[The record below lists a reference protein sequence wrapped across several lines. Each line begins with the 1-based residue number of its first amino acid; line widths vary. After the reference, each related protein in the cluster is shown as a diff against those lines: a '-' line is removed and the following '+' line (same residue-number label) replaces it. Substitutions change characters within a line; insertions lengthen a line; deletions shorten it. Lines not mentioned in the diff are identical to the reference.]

1 MLGAEFIKAQLA
13 LRNKPSGPPVAVAAT
28 KSAEAEEARQNVH
41 SAPYASSLL
50 RCDRTVDDAC
60 IRAARVWRRRAPC
73 RAHLQHRAGQRACL
87 NGDPPQRHSIVAK
100 PPNGMVRR
108 RLATVRGSA
117 KPIVS
122 LEFFPPKTRAGV
134 EVRARPANADAAC
147 TLNRACERSFRA
159 RKGSASFLQNL
170 YARIERLAHLVDPS
184 FVAIMWNAT
193 NPELTIEIACTVQQ
207 VCTVSNRSLLAAP
220 HERAPANERTHR
232 ASLPQHAL
240 FCRDYSIALAT
251 ARVVSWSC
259 SLCAAAW
266 LLRISTRRWRCASP
280 TQTTRRAR

>member
-147 TLNRACERSFRA
+147 TLNRACEHSFRA
-159 RKGSASFLQNL
+159 RKKGRHRSCRICTRGSSG
-170 YARIERLAHLVDPS
+170 
-184 FVAIMWNAT
+184 W
-193 NPELTIEIACTVQQ
+193 
-207 VCTVSNRSLLAAP
+207 
-220 HERAPANERTHR
+220 RT
-232 ASLPQHAL
+232 L
-240 FCRDYSIALAT
+240 
-251 ARVVSWSC
+251 
-259 SLCAAAW
+259 
-266 LLRISTRRWRCASP
+266 STRRLWRSCGMRRTLSSRSKSRAQCSKCAPCPTVHYSP
-280 TQTTRRAR
+280 HRTSAHRPTSARTAHRCHSTRSFVVITPSPWRRLEWSRGPAHCVRLRGC